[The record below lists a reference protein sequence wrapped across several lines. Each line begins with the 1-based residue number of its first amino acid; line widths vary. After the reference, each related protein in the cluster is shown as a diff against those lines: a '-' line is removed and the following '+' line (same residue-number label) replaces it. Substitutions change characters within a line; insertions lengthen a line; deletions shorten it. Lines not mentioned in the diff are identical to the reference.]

1 MGLKNRE
8 REMNRDRVLQNFLTL
23 CKIHAESKKEQPVA
37 HYLESEFS
45 RLGYSVEYD
54 SAHKAFDGESGNMIV
69 RIPGTLKGPTLMLS
83 AHMDTVVTGG
93 NVEPIVDGEYVRS
106 KGNTILGSDD
116 RAGIAQIMEVIEILA
131 EEKIPHL
138 PLLIVITSAEE
149 IGLLGARYCTLDS
162 SDAQMGVILDTS
174 GPIGKIVNAAP
185 YHEAWK
191 IKVHGR
197 SAHAGI
203 DPDKGINAIQF
214 AAEIINRIPS
224 GRIDHETTANVAR
237 IRGGNADNIVPALV
251 TINGE
256 ARSRCETSLQS
267 YIDELK
273 TICEEVTSHW
283 ETECIFES
291 EREYNGYHLEEE
303 SELISRLKRSAE
315 VIGKEPQVMGTGGG
329 SDANFFNEKG
339 IPSAVISCGM
349 AKVHTFKEEI
359 LLQDLYDTVEM
370 ILAFVCEK

>member
-1 MGLKNRE
+1 MLNKNR
-8 REMNRDRVLQNFLTL
+8 VLENFINL
-23 CKIHAESKKEQPVA
+23 CKIHAESKKEKPVA
-37 HYLESEFS
+37 QYLESEFS
-45 RLGYSVEYD
+45 RLGYTVEYD
-54 SAHKAFDGESGNMIV
+54 KSETNYNGDTGNMLV
-69 RIPGTLKGPTLMLS
+69 RIPGTIEGPTIMLS

-93 NVEPIVDGEYVRS
+93 IVEPIIDGEYVRS

-116 RAGIAQIMEVIEILA
+116 RAGIAQIMEVIEILK
-131 EEKIPHL
+131 EQNIPHL
-138 PLLIVITSAEE
+138 PLLIMITSAEE
-149 IGLLGARYCTLDS
+149 IGLLGARYCKLTS
-162 SDAQMGVILDTS
+162 KDAQMGVILDTS

-191 IKVHGR
+191 IKVHGK

-203 DPDKGINAIQF
+203 DPDKGINAIKY

-237 IRGGNADNIVPALV
+237 INGGNADNIVPALV

-256 ARSRCETSLQS
+256 ARSRNEASLKA
-267 YIDELK
+267 YCKELA
-273 TICEEVTSHW
+273 TICEEVSSNW

-291 EREYNGYHLEEE
+291 EREYNGYHLDEN
-303 SELISRLKRSAE
+303 SDLIRRLKRAAQA
-315 VIGKEPQVMGTGGG
+315 IDKEPQVMGTGGG

-349 AKVHTFKEEI
+349 AKVHTFNEEI
-359 LLQDLYDTVEM
+359 LIQDLYDTVEM
-370 ILAFVCEK
+370 ILALVTEK